1 MPVVDL
7 VIADVLA
14 VTLKVATPVVR
25 SIFGCSTA
33 VFVVSEAVAMSGFRY
48 FVAG

>member
-7 VIADVLA
+7 VMPEVLA
-14 VTLKVATPVVR
+14 EAPKVATPVVS
-25 SIFGCSTA
+25 SILGCSTA
-33 VFVVSEAVAMSGFRY
+33 VLDVSEAVAMSGFRY